1 MAAMSDSSKD
11 KAAAGDSGDKMPPM
25 KTLETL
31 NARAPQAQ
39 PEFDDTLSIDLL
51 KQIMKTDPP
60 ADERRRRYAERL
72 LVYALETRDA
82 DAAQIAAAVMDADGA
97 ADAALWSR
105 LEAEL
110 HTQPDAVYA
119 FIRARLGEGG
129 DAPARWLTRLR
140 AAGRAS
146 LQVAISDG
154 DAETVLNW
162 LRLIAREPAAYDLG
176 ELLSQGLM
184 AARDRAV
191 ADPMLARG
199 IVALAIKR
207 DADAAQQFLGDQA
220 LLAALPNH
228 LGTGLRDC
236 TGDALAILQAHG
248 AEVFSTVL
256 ARAARAAKPEMF
268 TPAVVE
274 QVWALFR
281 GGGSLN
287 YLPGHAPADIAA
299 EWAQTGAS
307 WLSDEALRT
316 LLLLALRDREDDYFL
331 ALARRLSGQDR
342 FLSLIADA
350 FIGAERGANDALTLI
365 NALLTSGDLSQQA
378 AVDLMALLLSA
389 WDWSRAALPM
399 MSAVARI
406 AQAHPQVSAPAEVWW
421 RLLEIA
427 AELRE
432 EPLGRAAL
440 RRLTAEL
447 DGVEDDDALTEAL
460 LRMQPLTAWHPA
472 LRAGLMAWWRG
483 FARAQP
489 PARLQRL
496 DKLFDGR
503 KTLDELRAA
512 LNTVIAFRRMLGKR
526 SLKTFT
532 EDLDTAFRV
541 LQGMSEG
548 FDPSPRR
555 STAFDPAVIREELD
569 ARRAEL
575 TDAELK
581 ILTNTLKELANLIA
595 ELGDNRSR
603 ASLMRRGEDIDRQLI
618 TGEQTPHSAVDALKW
633 MAGYLSGAQSDAN
646 DDAS

>member
-1 MAAMSDSSKD
+1 MC
-11 KAAAGDSGDKMPPM
+11 
-25 KTLETL
+25 
-31 NARAPQAQ
+31 
-39 PEFDDTLSIDLL
+39 I
-51 KQIMKTDPP
+51 
-60 ADERRRRYAERL
+60 
-72 LVYALETRDA
+72 
-82 DAAQIAAAVMDADGA
+82 
-97 ADAALWSR
+97 
-105 LEAEL
+105 
-110 HTQPDAVYA
+110 
-119 FIRARLGEGG
+119 
-129 DAPARWLTRLR
+129 
-140 AAGRAS
+140 
-146 LQVAISDG
+146 
-154 DAETVLNW
+154 
-162 LRLIAREPAAYDLG
+162 
-176 ELLSQGLM
+176 
-184 AARDRAV
+184 RDR
-191 ADPMLARG
+191 
-199 IVALAIKR
+199 
-207 DADAAQQFLGDQA
+207 
-220 LLAALPNH
+220 
-228 LGTGLRDC
+228 
-236 TGDALAILQAHG
+236 
-248 AEVFSTVL
+248 
-256 ARAARAAKPEMF
+256 
-268 TPAVVE
+268 
-274 QVWALFR
+274 VWALYH
-281 GGGSLN
+281 GSGSLN
-287 YLPGHAPADIAA
+287 YLPGHAPADIVA

-331 ALARRLSGQDR
+331 ALARRLSEQDR
-342 FLSLIADA
+342 FLGIIANA
-350 FIGAERGANDALTLI
+350 FIGAERGANDTLTLI
-365 NALLTSGDLSQQA
+365 NALLTSGDLSQQE
-378 AVDLMALLLSA
+378 AVELMALLLSA

-406 AQAHPQVSAPAEVWW
+406 AQAHPQVTAPAEVWW

-440 RRLTAEL
+440 RRLTADL
-447 DGVEDDDALTEAL
+447 DDLEDDGALTEAL
-460 LRMQPLTAWHPA
+460 LRMQPLAAWHPA

-496 DKLFDGR
+496 DKLFDGK

-569 ARRAEL
+569 SRRAEL

-595 ELGDNRSR
+595 ELGDNRSK

-633 MAGYLSGAQSDAN
+633 MAGYLSGAQSNA
-646 DDAS
+646 DDDES